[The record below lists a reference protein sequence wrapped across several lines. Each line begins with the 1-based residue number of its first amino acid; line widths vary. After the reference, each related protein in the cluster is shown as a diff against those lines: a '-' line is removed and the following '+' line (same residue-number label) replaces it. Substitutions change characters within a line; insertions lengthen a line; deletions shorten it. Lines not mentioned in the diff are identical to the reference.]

1 MPLLIRL
8 VPIVFVL
15 LWSTGFIGARYA
27 MPWAEPFAFLAV
39 RFGLTI
45 VLLALMLAAIR
56 WRAMDRRQ
64 AAHAMIAGALIHGVY
79 LGGVFWAIR
88 NGMPAGLSALIVGL
102 QPVATAMIAAA
113 VLGERLTARHWA
125 GMALGLAGVA
135 IVLAPKLGAL
145 GGVTLATLLSAFVAM
160 LAISAGTVWQ
170 KRFVASGDLVVGTI
184 WQYVGAVAVMLAAT
198 FALETQTFQVTG
210 ELVFAMAWLVLV
222 LSLGAIFLLMYMIRE
237 GEVAKVSSLFFLVPS
252 VTALIAW
259 VLFGE
264 TLNALQIGG
273 MVLTTI
279 GVAVATRKV
288 QPGTRA
294 RASK

>member
-27 MPWAEPFAFLAV
+27 MPWAEPFVFLAV
-39 RFGLTI
+39 RFALTI
-45 VLLALMLAAIR
+45 ALLGLLLIAIR

-79 LGGVFWAIR
+79 LGGVFWAIH

-102 QPVATAMIAAA
+102 QPLATAMMAAA
-113 VLGERLTARHWA
+113 FLSERLTGRHWA
-125 GMALGLAGVA
+125 GMALGVAGVA

-145 GGVTLATLLSAFVAM
+145 GGVTAATLVSAFVAM

-184 WQYVGAVAVMLAAT
+184 WQYVGGAALMLVAT
-198 FALETQTFQVTG
+198 FAFETQTYRLTG
-210 ELVFAMAWLVLV
+210 DLVFAMAWLVLV
-222 LSLGAIFLLMYMIRE
+222 LSVGAIFLLMYLIRE
-237 GEVAKVSSLFFLVPS
+237 GEVAKVSSLFYLVPS

-279 GVAVATRKV
+279 GVAVATRRA

>member
-39 RFGLTI
+39 RFALTI
-45 VLLALMLAAIR
+45 ALLGLLLIAIR

-79 LGGVFWAIR
+79 LGGVFWAIH

-102 QPVATAMIAAA
+102 QPLATAMMAAA
-113 VLGERLTARHWA
+113 FLSERLTGRHWA
-125 GMALGLAGVA
+125 GMALGVSGVA

-145 GGVTLATLLSAFVAM
+145 GGVTAATLVSAFVAM

-184 WQYVGAVAVMLAAT
+184 WQYVGGAALMLVAT
-198 FALETQTFQVTG
+198 FAFETQTYRLTG
-210 ELVFAMAWLVLV
+210 DLVFAMAWLVLV
-222 LSLGAIFLLMYMIRE
+222 LSVGAIFLLMYLIRE
-237 GEVAKVSSLFFLVPS
+237 GEVAKVSSLFYLVPS

-279 GVAVATRKV
+279 GVAVATRRA

>member
-8 VPIVFVL
+8 VPAVFVL

-45 VLLALMLAAIR
+45 LLLALLLAAIS

-64 AAHAMIAGALIHGVY
+64 AVHAMIAGALIHGVY

-88 NGMPAGLSALIVGL
+88 KGMPAGLSALIVGL
-102 QPVATAMIAAA
+102 QPLATAMLAAA
-113 VLGERLTARHWA
+113 FLDERLTAKHWA

-145 GGVTLATLLSAFVAM
+145 GGVTAATLASSILAM

-184 WQYVGAVAVMLAAT
+184 WQYVGGVALMLVAT
-198 FALETQTFQVTG
+198 LAFETQTYQMTG

-222 LSLGAIFLLMYMIRE
+222 LSLGAIFLLMYLIRE

-252 VTALIAW
+252 VTALVAW
-259 VLFGE
+259 VLFDE
-264 TLNALQIGG
+264 TLDAVQIAG

-279 GVAVATRKV
+279 GVAVATRKT

>member
-45 VLLALMLAAIR
+45 VLLALLLAAIS

-64 AAHAMIAGALIHGVY
+64 ALHAMIAGALIHGVY

-102 QPVATAMIAAA
+102 QPLATAMMAAA
-113 VLGERLTARHWA
+113 VLGERLTGKHWA

-145 GGVTLATLLSAFVAM
+145 GGVTAATLLSSFVAM

-170 KRFVASGDLVVGTI
+170 KRFVASGDLIVGTI
-184 WQYVGAVAVMLAAT
+184 WQYVGGVALMLVAT
-198 FALETQTFQVTG
+198 LVLETQTYQLTG

-222 LSLGAIFLLMYMIRE
+222 LSLGAIFLLMYLIRE

-252 VTALIAW
+252 VTALVAW
-259 VLFGE
+259 VLFDE
-264 TLNALQIGG
+264 TLNAVQIAG
-273 MVLTTI
+273 MVLTTV
-279 GVAVATRKV
+279 GVAVATRKG

>member
-8 VPIVFVL
+8 VPVVFVL

-45 VLLALMLAAIR
+45 ILLALLLAAIS

-64 AAHAMIAGALIHGVY
+64 AVHAMIAGALIHGVY

-102 QPVATAMIAAA
+102 QPLATAMLAAA
-113 VLGERLTARHWA
+113 FLGERLTAKHWA

-145 GGVTLATLLSAFVAM
+145 GGVTAATLASSILAM

-184 WQYVGAVAVMLAAT
+184 WQYVGGVALMLVAT
-198 FALETQTFQVTG
+198 LALETQTYQLTG

-222 LSLGAIFLLMYMIRE
+222 LSLGAIFLLMYLIRE

-252 VTALIAW
+252 VTALVAW
-259 VLFGE
+259 VLFDE
-264 TLNALQIGG
+264 TLNAVQIAG

-279 GVAVATRKV
+279 GVAVATRKT

>member
-1 MPLLIRL
+1 MPLVIRL
-8 VPIVFVL
+8 VPVIFVL

-39 RFGLTI
+39 RFALTI
-45 VLLALMLAAIR
+45 ALLALLLLAIR
-56 WRAMDRRQ
+56 WRAMDGRQ
-64 AAHAMIAGALIHGVY
+64 AVHAMIAGALMHGVY

-88 NGMPAGLSALIVGL
+88 NDMPAGLSALIVGL
-102 QPVATAMIAAA
+102 QPLATAMMAA
-113 VLGERLTARHWA
+113 VFLSEKLSARHWA

-135 IVLAPKLGAL
+135 IVLAPKIGAL
-145 GGVTLATLLSAFVAM
+145 GGVTAATLLSCFLAM

-184 WQYVGAVAVMLAAT
+184 WQYVGGVAVMLVAT
-198 FALETQTFQVTG
+198 FAFETQTYRLTG

-222 LSLGAIFLLMYMIRE
+222 LSLGAIFLLMYLIRE

-259 VLFGE
+259 LLFDE

-279 GVAVATRKV
+279 GVAVATRKA

>member
-1 MPLLIRL
+1 MPLVIRL
-8 VPIVFVL
+8 VPVIFVL
-15 LWSTGFIGARYA
+15 LWSTGFIGARFA

-39 RFGLTI
+39 RFALTI
-45 VLLALMLAAIR
+45 ALLALLLLAIR
-56 WRAMDRRQ
+56 WRAMDGRQ
-64 AAHAMIAGALIHGVY
+64 AVHAMIAGALMHGVY

-88 NGMPAGLSALIVGL
+88 NDMPAGLSALIVGL
-102 QPVATAMIAAA
+102 QPLATAMMAA
-113 VLGERLTARHWA
+113 VFLSEKLSARHWA

-135 IVLAPKLGAL
+135 IVLAPKIGAL
-145 GGVTLATLLSAFVAM
+145 GGVTAAALLSCFLAM

-184 WQYVGAVAVMLAAT
+184 WQYVGGVAVMLVAT
-198 FALETQTFQVTG
+198 FAFETQTYQLTG

-222 LSLGAIFLLMYMIRE
+222 LSLGAIFLLMYLIRE

-259 VLFGE
+259 LLFDE

-279 GVAVATRKV
+279 GVAVATRKA

>member
-8 VPIVFVL
+8 VPVVFVL

-45 VLLALMLAAIR
+45 ILLALLLAAIS

-64 AAHAMIAGALIHGVY
+64 AVHAMIAGALIHGVY

-102 QPVATAMIAAA
+102 QPLATAMLAAA
-113 VLGERLTARHWA
+113 FLGERLTARHWA

-145 GGVTLATLLSAFVAM
+145 GGVTAATLASSILAM

-184 WQYVGAVAVMLAAT
+184 WQYVGGVALMLVAT
-198 FALETQTFQVTG
+198 LAFETQTYQLTG

-222 LSLGAIFLLMYMIRE
+222 LSLGAIFLLMYLIRE

-252 VTALIAW
+252 VTALVAW
-259 VLFGE
+259 LLFDE
-264 TLNALQIGG
+264 TLNAVQIAG

-279 GVAVATRKV
+279 GVAVATRKI

>member
-8 VPIVFVL
+8 VPVVFVL

-45 VLLALMLAAIR
+45 ILLALLLAAIS

-64 AAHAMIAGALIHGVY
+64 AVHAMIAGALIHGVY

-102 QPVATAMIAAA
+102 QPLATAMLATAF
-113 VLGERLTARHWA
+113 LGERLTAKHWA

-145 GGVTLATLLSAFVAM
+145 GGVTAATLASSILAM

-184 WQYVGAVAVMLAAT
+184 WQYVGGVALMLVAT
-198 FALETQTFQVTG
+198 LAFETQTYQLTG

-222 LSLGAIFLLMYMIRE
+222 LSLGAIFLLMYLIRE

-252 VTALIAW
+252 VTALVAW
-259 VLFGE
+259 LLFDE
-264 TLNALQIGG
+264 TLNAVQIAG

-279 GVAVATRKV
+279 GVAVATRKA

>member
-8 VPIVFVL
+8 VPVVFVL

-45 VLLALMLAAIR
+45 ILLALLLAAIS

-64 AAHAMIAGALIHGVY
+64 AVHAMIAGALIHGVY

-102 QPVATAMIAAA
+102 QPLATAMLAAA
-113 VLGERLTARHWA
+113 FLGERLTAKHWA

-145 GGVTLATLLSAFVAM
+145 GGVTAATLASSILAM

-184 WQYVGAVAVMLAAT
+184 WQYVGGVALMLVAT
-198 FALETQTFQVTG
+198 LAFETQTYQLTG

-222 LSLGAIFLLMYMIRE
+222 LSLGAIFLLMYLIRE

-252 VTALIAW
+252 VTALVAW
-259 VLFGE
+259 LLFDE
-264 TLNALQIGG
+264 TLNAVQIAG

-279 GVAVATRKV
+279 GVAVATRKT

>member
-1 MPLLIRL
+1 MPLVIRL
-8 VPIVFVL
+8 VPVIFVL

-39 RFGLTI
+39 RFALTI
-45 VLLALMLAAIR
+45 ALLALLLLAIR
-56 WRAMDRRQ
+56 WRAMDGRQ
-64 AAHAMIAGALIHGVY
+64 AVHAMIAGALMHGVY

-88 NGMPAGLSALIVGL
+88 NDMPAGLSALIVGL
-102 QPVATAMIAAA
+102 QPLATAMMAA
-113 VLGERLTARHWA
+113 VFLSEKLSARHWA
-125 GMALGLAGVA
+125 GMTLGLAGVA
-135 IVLAPKLGAL
+135 IVLAPKIGAL
-145 GGVTLATLLSAFVAM
+145 GGVTAATLLSCFLAM

-184 WQYVGAVAVMLAAT
+184 WQYVGGVAVMLVAT
-198 FALETQTFQVTG
+198 FAFETQTYRLTG

-222 LSLGAIFLLMYMIRE
+222 LSLGAIFLLMYLIRE

-259 VLFGE
+259 LLFDE

-279 GVAVATRKV
+279 GVAVATRKAH
-288 QPGTRA
+288 PGTRA

>member
-45 VLLALMLAAIR
+45 VLLALLLAAIS

-64 AAHAMIAGALIHGVY
+64 AVHAMIAGALIHGVY

-102 QPVATAMIAAA
+102 QPLATAMMAAA
-113 VLGERLTARHWA
+113 VLGERLTGKHWA

-145 GGVTLATLLSAFVAM
+145 GGVTAATLLSSFVAM

-184 WQYVGAVAVMLAAT
+184 WQYVGGVSVMLVAT
-198 FALETQTFQVTG
+198 FALETQTYQMTG

-222 LSLGAIFLLMYMIRE
+222 LSLGAIFLLMYLIRE

-252 VTALIAW
+252 VTALVAW

-264 TLNALQIGG
+264 TLNALQIAG
-273 MVLTTI
+273 MVLTTV

>member
-8 VPIVFVL
+8 VPAVFVL

-45 VLLALMLAAIR
+45 LLLALLLAAIS

-64 AAHAMIAGALIHGVY
+64 AVHAMIAGALIHGVY

-102 QPVATAMIAAA
+102 QPLATAMLAAA
-113 VLGERLTARHWA
+113 FLDERLTAKHWA

-145 GGVTLATLLSAFVAM
+145 GGVTAATLASSILAM

-184 WQYVGAVAVMLAAT
+184 WQYVGGVALMLVAT
-198 FALETQTFQVTG
+198 LAFETQTYQMTG

-222 LSLGAIFLLMYMIRE
+222 LSLGAIFLLMYLIRE

-252 VTALIAW
+252 VTALVAW
-259 VLFGE
+259 VLFDE
-264 TLNALQIGG
+264 TLDAVQIAG

>member
-1 MPLLIRL
+1 MPLVIRL
-8 VPIVFVL
+8 VPVIFVL

-27 MPWAEPFAFLAV
+27 MPWAEPFAFLGV
-39 RFGLTI
+39 RFALTI
-45 VLLALMLAAIR
+45 ALLALLLLAIR
-56 WRAMDRRQ
+56 WRAMDGRQ
-64 AAHAMIAGALIHGVY
+64 AVHAMIAGALMHGVY

-102 QPVATAMIAAA
+102 QPLATAMMAASF
-113 VLGERLTARHWA
+113 LGERLTGRHWA
-125 GMALGLAGVA
+125 GMALGLGGVA
-135 IVLAPKLGAL
+135 IVLAPRIGAL
-145 GGVTLATLLSAFVAM
+145 GGVTAATLLSCFLAM

-184 WQYVGAVAVMLAAT
+184 WQYVGGVAVMLVAT
-198 FALETQTFQVTG
+198 FAFETQSYRLTG

-222 LSLGAIFLLMYMIRE
+222 LSLGAIFLLMYLIRE

-259 VLFGE
+259 ALFDE
-264 TLNALQIGG
+264 TLNAVQIAG

-279 GVAVATRKV
+279 GVAVATRKA

>member
-1 MPLLIRL
+1 MISPAAY
-8 VPIVFVL
+8 VPALFVV
-15 LWSTGFIGARYA
+15 LWATGFIGARYA

-45 VLLALMLAAIR
+45 ILLALLLAAIS

-64 AAHAMIAGALIHGVY
+64 AVHAMIAGALIHGVY

-102 QPVATAMIAAA
+102 QPLATAMLAAA
-113 VLGERLTARHWA
+113 FLGERLTARHWA

-145 GGVTLATLLSAFVAM
+145 GGVTAATLASSILAM

-184 WQYVGAVAVMLAAT
+184 WQYVGGVALMLVAT
-198 FALETQTFQVTG
+198 LAFETQTYQLTG

-222 LSLGAIFLLMYMIRE
+222 LSLGAIFLLMYLIRE

-252 VTALIAW
+252 VTALVAW
-259 VLFGE
+259 VLFDE
-264 TLNALQIGG
+264 TLNAVQIAG

-279 GVAVATRKV
+279 GVAVATRKA

>member
-8 VPIVFVL
+8 VPVVFVL

-45 VLLALMLAAIR
+45 LLLALLLAAIS

-64 AAHAMIAGALIHGVY
+64 AVHAMIAGALIHGVY

-102 QPVATAMIAAA
+102 QPLATAMLAAA
-113 VLGERLTARHWA
+113 FLGERLTVKHWA

-145 GGVTLATLLSAFVAM
+145 GGVTAATLASSILAM

-184 WQYVGAVAVMLAAT
+184 WQYVGGVALMLVAT
-198 FALETQTFQVTG
+198 LAFETQTYQMTG

-222 LSLGAIFLLMYMIRE
+222 LSLGAIFLLMYLIRE

-252 VTALIAW
+252 VTALVAW
-259 VLFGE
+259 VLFDE
-264 TLNALQIGG
+264 TLNAVQIAG

-279 GVAVATRKV
+279 GVAVATKKV

>member
-1 MPLLIRL
+1 
-8 VPIVFVL
+8 
-15 LWSTGFIGARYA
+15 
-27 MPWAEPFAFLAV
+27 
-39 RFGLTI
+39 
-45 VLLALMLAAIR
+45 
-56 WRAMDRRQ
+56 
-64 AAHAMIAGALIHGVY
+64 
-79 LGGVFWAIR
+79 
-88 NGMPAGLSALIVGL
+88 MPAGLSALIVGL
-102 QPVATAMIAAA
+102 QPLATAMMAA
-113 VLGERLTARHWA
+113 VFLSEKLSARHWA

-135 IVLAPKLGAL
+135 IVLAPKIGAL
-145 GGVTLATLLSAFVAM
+145 GGVTAATLLSCFIAM

-184 WQYVGAVAVMLAAT
+184 WQYVGGVAVMLVAT
-198 FALETQTFQVTG
+198 FAFETQTYQLTG

-222 LSLGAIFLLMYMIRE
+222 LSLGAIFLLMYLIRE

-259 VLFGE
+259 LLFDE

-279 GVAVATRKV
+279 GVAVATRKA